1 MTQRQGCANMLGGA
15 GLGRFLRRFLEVFI
29 GFAVVNERDDN
40 GVVAAADDGE
50 GMGAADSGAGI
61 AVADGEAVAAGDS
74 QEWLSMGKAS
84 RLLQVSEATLR
95 QWGDAGHLQ
104 VYRTPGGHRRF
115 RQEDLLALARQ
126 GTVVESP
133 TTGDAERS
141 ESAALRRI
149 RRRLSQAEVAGY
161 SWYQS
166 IEEGGRGRMRLF
178 GRRLLSLLVRD
189 WPPRKASRQWRET
202 LAEAR
207 QLGQEYGSEMAGR
220 GVSLRDTVEAF
231 IFFRSLAMDSMRSRA
246 WTTALE
252 LADRALVGVVEG
264 HQEGMGDGK

>member
-1 MTQRQGCANMLGGA
+1 MLGGA
-15 GLGRFLRRFLEVFI
+15 GLERFLRRFLEVFI

-40 GVVAAADDGE
+40 GVVAAADDGA
-50 GMGAADSGAGI
+50 GMGAADGDAGV
-61 AVADGEAVAAGDS
+61 AVADGEAVAVAVGDS

-264 HQEGMGDGK
+264 HQEGTGDGN